1 MPTGYRA
8 AIVGA
13 TGAVGMELLK
23 TLEKREFPLAGLRLL
38 ASERSA
44 GKTLSFAGATL
55 QVEALREDSFEG
67 CQIVFFSAGAARS
80 KQFAPLAVNAGA
92 VVIDNS
98 SAFRMETD
106 VPLVIPEIN
115 PQEIERH
122 QGIIA
127 NPNCSAILLIM
138 AIAPLRRITAIR
150 RVIVSTYQAV
160 SGAGAQAMQE
170 LLEQTRAVLDG
181 GQPEPQLF
189 PHPCAFNLFSHNTPI
204 NEHGYNE
211 EEWKVIQETRKIL
224 NQPGLPL
231 TVTCVRVPVLRAHS
245 ESIYLELEPRPSLDQ
260 IREVYQHFPGVQLVD
275 DRERNYFPMP
285 IDASGK
291 DEILVGRFRHD
302 LSHPNGLSLFA
313 SGDQLLKGAAL
324 NAVQIAER
332 L

>member
-224 NQPGLPL
+224 NQPDLPL

-245 ESIYLELEPRPSLDQ
+245 ESIYLELESRPSLDQ
-260 IREVYQHFPGVQLVD
+260 IHEIYRHFPGVQLVD

-285 IDASGK
+285 LDASGK

-302 LSHPNGLSLFA
+302 VDHPNGLFLFA

>member
-1 MPTGYRA
+1 MASPYQV
-8 AIVGA
+8 AIAGA
-13 TGAVGMELLK
+13 TGAVGTELLK
-23 TLEKREFPLAGLRLL
+23 VLEKRKFPLAGLRLL

-44 GKTLSFAGATL
+44 GKTLPFAGTTL
-55 QVEALREDSFEG
+55 KVETLREDSFQG

-80 KQFAPLAVNAGA
+80 KQFAPYAAEAGA

-98 SAFRMETD
+98 SAFRMEPH

-115 PQEIERH
+115 PRAIQQH

-127 NPNCSAILLIM
+127 NPNCSTILLLM
-138 AIAPLRRITAIR
+138 AIAPLRNIADIQRIIL
-150 RVIVSTYQAV
+150 STYQAV

-170 LLEQTRAVLDG
+170 LMEQTQTVLNG
-181 GQPEPQLF
+181 GQPEPQVF

-224 NQPGLPL
+224 NEPGLL
-231 TVTCVRVPVLRAHS
+231 LAVTCVRVPVLRAHS
-245 ESIYLELEPRPSLDQ
+245 ESIYLELEPRPSLEQ
-260 IREVYQHFPGVQLVD
+260 IYEAYRYFPGVQLVD
-275 DRERNYFPMP
+275 DRARNYFPMP

-291 DEILVGRFRHD
+291 EEILVGRIRHD
-302 LSHPNGLSLFA
+302 PFHPNGLSLFA

-324 NAVQIAER
+324 NAVQIAEQ